1 MPRTAGAAG
10 SWLTDT
16 QEQPRADALSG
27 SRIRRRARFYRV
39 YLLSAA
45 PLCPLLLLALAAAVS
60 GSSSTGTA
68 ATPERGW
75 PGRAAAT
82 QTVLDWLSGPNPGLP
97 EGRLLQW
104 SGARSIETP
113 ATENAETTGNA
124 ALSVEIDAFVVV
136 DGAGNRFT
144 AEVQV
149 AVDGQNRSRV
159 LSSPSLTPLPVL
171 DPDAFRGAG
180 PWPSHAGPATE
191 TVSAAVRAWA
201 AAYTSGDPAALRLTV
216 GDLDRGHTYLPL
228 TGLATAT
235 TIVGPSAALDPVT
248 TVVRVD
254 LNLDWATAAPPT
266 QEPVA
271 DSPDTL
277 RPPVT
282 FDVLVTGAD
291 TAAPRVV
298 AWGGPV
304 PGPTLVPYGNAVP
317 ADTTPAQATEVVT
330 WEPPAASHG
339 PAG

>member
-1 MPRTAGAAG
+1 MPRTAVPAA

-16 QEQPRADALSG
+16 QEHPRADTLSG
-27 SRIRRRARFYRV
+27 NRIRRRARFYRA

-45 PLCPLLLLALAAAVS
+45 LLCPLLLLALAAAVS
-60 GSSSTGTA
+60 GSSSTTTA
-68 ATPERGW
+68 TAPERDW

-82 QTVLDWLSGPNPGLP
+82 QLVLDWLSGPNPGLP

-113 ATENAETTGNA
+113 ATENAETTGIA

-159 LSSPSLTPLPVL
+159 LSGPSLTPLPVL

-180 PWPSHAGPATE
+180 PWPGRDAGPATE

-216 GDLDRGHTYLPL
+216 GDPDRG
-228 TGLATAT
+228 
-235 TIVGPSAALDPVT
+235 
-248 TVVRVD
+248 
-254 LNLDWATAAPPT
+254 
-266 QEPVA
+266 
-271 DSPDTL
+271 
-277 RPPVT
+277 
-282 FDVLVTGAD
+282 
-291 TAAPRVV
+291 
-298 AWGGPV
+298 
-304 PGPTLVPYGNAVP
+304 PGSGC
-317 ADTTPAQATEVVT
+317 
-330 WEPPAASHG
+330 SSR
-339 PAG
+339 